1 MLSVQWEYKELKELS
16 RMLSVL
22 WEYFLQTRQ
31 LVKSLM
37 EFKRR

>member
-1 MLSVQWEYKELKELS
+1 MELS
-16 RMLSVL
+16 RMLSVQ

-37 EFKRR
+37 EFKRQ